1 MVIPKEIYEEIYCG
15 RGDMENR
22 IKEQQLFVFA
32 DRTSSTWM
40 QANQLRL
47 YFSTFAYI
55 FFVLIRE
62 QGLSDT
68 EQAGYQAGTIRLK
81 ILKVSAWV
89 QKTSRAIRVRFPASF
104 PYWDLWDQIAQSDL
118 VA

>member
-1 MVIPKEIYEEIYCG
+1 MKAGDPREIYEKTYCG

-68 EQAGYQAGTIRLK
+68 EQSGFSSGYN
-81 ILKVSAWV
+81 
-89 QKTSRAIRVRFPASF
+89 
-104 PYWDLWDQIAQSDL
+104 
-118 VA
+118 